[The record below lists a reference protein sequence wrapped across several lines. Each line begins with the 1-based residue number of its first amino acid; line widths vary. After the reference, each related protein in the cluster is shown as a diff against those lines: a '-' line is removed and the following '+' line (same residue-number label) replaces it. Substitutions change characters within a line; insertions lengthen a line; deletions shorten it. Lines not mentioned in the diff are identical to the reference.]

1 MIGQALSLLVQALN
15 AATNNFDVLFASLPG
30 AGTIFLA
37 AFVVY
42 LAVRFFL
49 IPLVGMS
56 IRSSLSDKVSKK
68 GRGK

>member
-15 AATNNFDVLFASLPG
+15 AAVNNFDVLFASLPG

-42 LAVRFFL
+42 LAVRFLL

-56 IRSSLSDKVSKK
+56 IRSSLSDKVGKK